1 MKLFI
6 SIILLMFVCCG
17 MKGQLLVMNKFSL
30 KMMACM
36 ATMMMSLTAQSKTQD
51 FGGRVLDEKGE
62 PMPYV
67 NVVLLSLPDSAF
79 VQGAMTDEQG
89 VFKILTDISDGLF
102 KVTSVGYQTL
112 YINAGNDL
120 TIQMKEDTQ
129 LLKEV
134 VVKSQMPKTH
144 VKGDAMRTTVA
155 GTILEKA
162 GTVSD
167 ALGKIP
173 SIETERGG
181 SVTVLGRGDA
191 EVYINGRKVQDLNE
205 LSRLRSDQ
213 IQHVDVV
220 QNPGARYKA
229 STKAVVRIT
238 LKKAQGEGF
247 SFQDYFSGIYQYGH
261 TLTNNLDV
269 NYRTGGLDI
278 TASLWAGRY
287 GHAKSLQEHELTYFV
302 GPDYIQSNNSQES
315 KSIWKGYSPQLQLN
329 YMVDENHSFGAFYK
343 YDRHPSSDFN
353 SMFFTDNYVNGKY
366 TEHSESRIW
375 QDESFS
381 KHIFN
386 AYYNG
391 KVGNLGIDLNID
403 GLFDDTKTPGST
415 TEQTAPASGD
425 TTAPR
430 TIESNTL
437 SGNNFWAT
445 KLILSYPVWKGNL
458 SLGGEYSYNHRTDAY
473 SFTATD
479 YVPVKTT
486 DTEINEKSSAAFLEY
501 GRSFGK
507 VYAQVGLRYEHLTND
522 YFNFGKKED
531 EVCRDYGDWFP
542 TAVISAPVGKA
553 QLSLS
558 YRRDI
563 ERPNYANLTS
573 STVYVNRY
581 TYQSGNPY
589 LLPTYTHSLVL
600 NAAYKWANLMLN
612 YGRVKDALTMSTEPF
627 PGSEDPL
634 VSLVRPINS
643 WEDYNKFSIQLSAR
657 PTIGCW
663 HPMWSFITQL
673 QDFKAPSV
681 RGENDARI
689 SSPEREVTRP
699 SVKSP
704 TANGSIITLNRPWFI
719 LGWQNDIELPYGF
732 RLNVSAQWYSKGD
745 YNNFRMTK
753 TRLFTN
759 VGLQRDFNLKRMGTL
774 TFDLRCSDPFHT
786 NKTDAIVYGY
796 RELTTHNPA
805 RRTFTLDLTWKFNE
819 ARSKYRGSGAGEKQK
834 ARM

>member
-1 MKLFI
+1 MKRINVRLAV
-6 SIILLMFVCCG
+6 LMTA
-17 MKGQLLVMNKFSL
+17 
-30 KMMACM
+30 MMM
-36 ATMMMSLTAQSKTQD
+36 TMMSFAETQD

-89 VFKILTDISDGLF
+89 VFKIVTDISDGLF

-129 LLKEV
+129 LLSEV
-134 VVKSQMPKTH
+134 VVKGQLPKTH

-167 ALGKIP
+167 ALSKIP
-173 SIETERGG
+173 SLEAERDGG
-181 SVTVLGRGDA
+181 VKVLGRGDA
-191 EVYINGRKVQDLNE
+191 EVYINSRRVQDMKE

-220 QNPGARYKA
+220 QNPGARYAA
-229 STKAVVRIT
+229 SVKAVVRIT
-238 LKKAQGEGF
+238 LKKAQGEGL
-247 SFQDYFSGIYQYGH
+247 SFEDNLGGVYQYGH

-287 GHAKSLQEHELTYFV
+287 GHYKSLQEHELTYFV
-302 GPDYIQSNNSQES
+302 GPDYIESNSSQES
-315 KSIWKGYSPQLQLN
+315 KGIWKGWSPQLQVN
-329 YMVDENHSFGAFYK
+329 YMVNENHSFGAFYK
-343 YDRHPSSDFN
+343 YDRHPSSDYN
-353 SMFFTDNYVNGKY
+353 GMIFTDNYENGQF
-366 TEHSESRIW
+366 TEHSESRVW
-375 QDESFS
+375 QDETIS

-391 KVGNLGIDLNID
+391 KIGQLGIDLNVD

-415 TEQTAPASGD
+415 TE
-425 TTAPR
+425 TTKDATGGSTER
-430 TIESNTL
+430 SFESSTN

-473 SFTATD
+473 SFMASD

-673 QDFKAPSV
+673 QDFK
-681 RGENDARI
+681 
-689 SSPEREVTRP
+689 
-699 SVKSP
+699 SP
-704 TANGSIITLNRPWFI
+704 TANGSTITLNRPWFI

-732 RLNVSAQWYSKGD
+732 RLNASLQWNSKGD
-745 YNNFRMTK
+745 YNNFRMTS

-759 VGLQRDFNLKRMGTL
+759 VGLQRDLNLKRMGTL
-774 TFDLRCSDPFHT
+774 TFDLRCSDIFHT
-786 NKTDAIVYGY
+786 NKTDAIVFGY

-805 RRTFTLDLTWKFNE
+805 RRTFVLDLTWKFNE

>member
-1 MKLFI
+1 MSI
-6 SIILLMFVCCG
+6 S
-17 MKGQLLVMNKFSL
+17 
-30 KMMACM
+30 
-36 ATMMMSLTAQSKTQD
+36 AQAKTQD
-51 FGGRVLDEKGE
+51 IGGKVIDENGQ
-62 PMPYV
+62 PLPYV

-89 VFKILTDISDGLF
+89 IFNIVTNQSQGLL
-102 KVTSVGYQTL
+102 KLSSVGYETL
-112 YINAGNDL
+112 YLEYKAANGL
-120 TIQMKEDTQ
+120 TIQMKEDTKM
-129 LLKEV
+129 LTEV
-134 VVKSQMPKTH
+134 VVKGQLPKTH
-144 VKGDAMRTTVA
+144 VKGDAMRTTIA

-173 SIETERGG
+173 SLETERGG
-181 SVTVLGRGDA
+181 SVKVLGRGEA
-191 EVYINGRKVQDLNE
+191 EVYINGRRVQDLNE

-213 IQHVDVV
+213 IQHIDVV
-220 QNPGARYKA
+220 QNPGARYAA

-247 SFQDYFSGIYQYGH
+247 SFQDYADGMYQYGH
-261 TLTNNLDV
+261 TITNNLDV

-287 GHAKSLQEHELTYFV
+287 GHYKSMQEHELTYFV
-302 GPDYIQSNNSQES
+302 GPDYIESNNSQES
-315 KSIWKGYSPQLQLN
+315 QGIWKGWSPQLQVN
-329 YMVDENHSFGAFYK
+329 YMVNENHSFGAFYK
-343 YDRHPSSDFN
+343 YDRHPSSDYN
-353 SMFFTDNYVNGKY
+353 GMIFTDNYENGQF
-366 TEHSESRIW
+366 TEHSESRVW
-375 QDESFS
+375 QDETIS

-391 KVGNLGIDLNID
+391 KIGQLGIDLNVD

-415 TEQTAPASGD
+415 TE
-425 TTAPR
+425 TTKDATGGTTQR
-430 TIESNTL
+430 SFESSTN

-445 KLILSYPVWKGNL
+445 KLIFSYPVWKGNL
-458 SLGGEYSYNHRTDAY
+458 SVGGEYSYNHRTDAY

-486 DTEINEKSSAAFLEY
+486 DTEINEKSSAAFVEY

-507 VYAQVGLRYEHLTND
+507 VFAQVGLRYEHLTND

-542 TAVISAPVGKA
+542 TAVISAPIGKA
-553 QLSLS
+553 QLSFS

-563 ERPNYANLTS
+563 QRPNYANLTS

-589 LLPTYTHSLVL
+589 LLPTYTHSLVF
-600 NAAYKWANLMLN
+600 NAAYKWANLALN

-643 WEDYNKFSIQLSAR
+643 WEDYNQFSFQLSAR
-657 PTIGCW
+657 PVIGCW
-663 HPMWSFITQL
+663 HPMWTVITQL
-673 QDFKAPSV
+673 QDFK
-681 RGENDARI
+681 
-689 SSPEREVTRP
+689 
-699 SVKSP
+699 SP
-704 TANGSIITLNRPWFI
+704 TVNGSTITLNHPWFI
-719 LGWQNDIELPYGF
+719 IGWQNDIELPHDF

-759 VGLQRDFNLKRMGTL
+759 IGLQRDFNLKRMGTL

-805 RRTFTLDLTWKFNE
+805 RRTFVLDITWKFNE

>member
-1 MKLFI
+1 MKRINVRLAV
-6 SIILLMFVCCG
+6 LMAAI
-17 MKGQLLVMNKFSL
+17 MMTMTSL
-30 KMMACM
+30 A
-36 ATMMMSLTAQSKTQD
+36 KTQD
-51 FGGRVLDEKGE
+51 FGGRVIDEKGE
-62 PMPYV
+62 PMPFV

-79 VQGAMTDEQG
+79 VQGSMTNIDG
-89 VFKILTDISDGLF
+89 VFKIVTDVNEGLF

-112 YINAGNDL
+112 YIKVGQDL

-129 LLKEV
+129 LLSEV
-134 VVKSQMPKTH
+134 VVKGQLPKTH
-144 VKGDAMRTTVA
+144 AKGDAMRTTVA

-415 TEQTAPASGD
+415 TERTAPASGD

-473 SFTATD
+473 SFMASD

-486 DTEINEKSSAAFLEY
+486 DTEINEKTSAAFLEY

-643 WEDYNKFSIQLSAR
+643 WEDYNQFSIQLSAR

-663 HPMWSFITQL
+663 HPMWSFIPQL

-689 SSPEREVTRP
+689 SSPELEVTRP

-704 TANGSIITLNRPWFI
+704 TANGSTITLNRPWFI
-719 LGWQNDIELPYGF
+719 LGWQNDIELPHGF

>member
-1 MKLFI
+1 MAA
-6 SIILLMFVCCG
+6 
-17 MKGQLLVMNKFSL
+17 
-30 KMMACM
+30 MMM
-36 ATMMMSLTAQSKTQD
+36 TMMSFAKTQD
-51 FGGRVLDEKGE
+51 FGGRILDEKGE

-89 VFKILTDISDGLF
+89 VFKIVTDISDGLF

-134 VVKSQMPKTH
+134 VVKGQMPKTH

-167 ALGKIP
+167 ALSKIP
-173 SIETERGG
+173 SLEAERDGG
-181 SVTVLGRGDA
+181 VKVLGRGDA
-191 EVYINGRKVQDLNE
+191 EVYINGRRVQDMKE

-220 QNPGARYKA
+220 QNPGARYAA
-229 STKAVVRIT
+229 SVKAVVRIT
-238 LKKAQGEGF
+238 LKKAQGEGL
-247 SFQDYFSGIYQYGH
+247 SFEDNLGGVYQYGH

-287 GHAKSLQEHELTYFV
+287 GHYKSLQEHELTYFV
-302 GPDYIQSNNSQES
+302 GPDYIESNSSQES
-315 KSIWKGYSPQLQLN
+315 KGIWKGWSPQLQVN
-329 YMVDENHSFGAFYK
+329 YMVNENHSFGAFYK
-343 YDRHPSSDFN
+343 YDRHPSSDYN
-353 SMFFTDNYVNGKY
+353 GMIFTDNYENGQF
-366 TEHSESRIW
+366 TEHSESRVW
-375 QDESFS
+375 QDETIS

-391 KVGNLGIDLNID
+391 KIGQLGIDLNVD

-415 TEQTAPASGD
+415 TE
-425 TTAPR
+425 TTKDATGGSTER
-430 TIESNTL
+430 SFESSTN

-612 YGRVKDALTMSTEPF
+612 YGRVKDAVTMSTEPF

-643 WEDYNKFSIQLSAR
+643 WEDYNQFSIQLAAR
-657 PTIGCW
+657 PVIGCW
-663 HPMWSFITQL
+663 HPAWSVITQI
-673 QDFKAPSV
+673 QDF
-681 RGENDARI
+681 
-689 SSPEREVTRP
+689 
-699 SVKSP
+699 KSP
-704 TANGSIITLNRPWFI
+704 TAVGSAITLNHPWFI
-719 LGWQNDIELPYGF
+719 IGWQNDIELPHGF

-805 RRTFTLDLTWKFNE
+805 RRTFVLDLTWKFNE